1 MELFMK
7 QLKKFFFSNNTSP
20 VGGYGTSDIS
30 HKLASILGFILF
42 FIMPIL
48 GLIWYNVSSY
58 KELQILQK
66 DEQIFKTLDLKIPQ
80 ITNMKDSMVY
90 ELTNNLYDSLEK
102 SLTFAKIKK
111 IKNYGGYWYTDT
123 KTNISEDVDCIRA
136 CKSNYIERDLRTA
149 CFGKCIKIIKYNEP
163 EYIPSWSDT
172 VWTVGIVL
180 KNNVS
185 KEQYIK
191 NIAKETAIKKIEF
204 KLDSLKNNLIQNCG
218 IESTEYRLMGYDK
231 YSREYIASAIDD
243 YHFFNGKLLVIITIY
258 LICLIIR
265 QIVIKKNKNK
275 DTQNFYKHLR
285 R

>member
-1 MELFMK
+1 MK

-66 DEQIFKTLDLKIPQ
+66 DEQIFKTLDLKISQ

-149 CFGKCIKIIKYNEP
+149 CFVKCIKIIKYNEP

-172 VWTVGIVL
+172 VWTEGIVL

-191 NIAKETAIKKIEF
+191 NLAKETAIKKIEF

-231 YSREYIASAIDD
+231 YSREYIAREFDD
-243 YHFFNGKLLVIITIY
+243 YHFLNGTLLVIITIY

-265 QIVIKKNKNK
+265 QIVIYKENKNKDK
-275 DTQNFYKHLR
+275 DTQNFFKHLR